1 MDIVGTSWGTLILP
15 YGTFTNVLM
24 IDFAQ
29 YHVDDFPSDPDFPL
43 EYYAY
48 FQFFIK
54 LGAKEPLLANY
65 VTYSVPGPYYQYS
78 RMLDASDVGVAESER
93 NAIGV
98 DLAPNPASGSVEVIY
113 GVAGGSVMS
122 LEVVDMAGKV
132 VLKKDRT
139 TMVTGI
145 QREVLD
151 LSGIAKGIYSVL
163 VTDDKGAT
171 GVKRLVVQ

>member
-1 MDIVGTSWGTLILP
+1 
-15 YGTFTNVLM
+15 
-24 IDFAQ
+24 
-29 YHVDDFPSDPDFPL
+29 
-43 EYYAY
+43 
-48 FQFFIK
+48 
-54 LGAKEPLLANY
+54 
-65 VTYSVPGPYYQYS
+65 
-78 RMLDASDVGVAESER
+78 
-93 NAIGV
+93 V